1 MNHGLHAIV
10 IPIMKDVSS
19 RVSKAQ
25 VNLLYEVFM
34 LFTLSYPKFMNMN
47 NNRVPYVVVFI
58 QNISRDRELNLDS
71 DKESD
76 DSDND
81 I

>member
-10 IPIMKDVSS
+10 IPIMKDVSF

-34 LFTLSYPKFMNMN
+34 LFTLSYPKFMEMN
-47 NNRVPYVVVFI
+47 NDSVPYVAVFI
-58 QNISRDRELNLDS
+58 QNISRDPELNLDS